1 MAIGY
6 LPKGLNPPSV
16 NMLYFHGS
24 YLALAIKIG
33 IVSNILALIEGIAVE
48 EHLQPLTTTK
58 LMETKKCGLLA
69 LSFLRSAV
77 NCNAGAQTALS
88 NIMMVTPV
96 LITLLFLMPLFYY
109 TPNVVLTAIIITIV
123 IGIIDYQ
130 AAFRLWKANK
140 VDFLGLYKLLRCSL
154 CFSSSWTCYFVGM
167 SLFKILLHVTRPNTS
182 SLGNVRGT
190 QIYQSLRRYRKS
202 MRISYFLILSSVK
215 SPIYFVNS
223 TYIKE
228 RLE

>member
-1 MAIGY
+1 MRAIC
-6 LPKGLNPPSV
+6 LV
-16 NMLYFHGS
+16 NKAGS
-24 YLALAIKIG
+24 CSSCY
-33 IVSNILALIEGIAVE
+33 V
-48 EHLQPLTTTK
+48 TTI
-58 LMETKKCGLLA
+58 
-69 LSFLRSAV
+69 

-154 CFSSSWTCYFVGM
+154 RFSSSWTCYFV
-167 SLFKILLHVTRPNTS
+167 KIILNVVVQDSASCHETKHK
-182 SLGNVRGT
+182 SLGNVPGT